1 MCYTQTEL
9 KKEADKLIID
19 TTIEE
24 LSKPA
29 VLQSAINGL
38 LALQESKL
46 KTNTSLNSLLR
57 EQKQIETALQNLIT
71 AIENGIM
78 SNTTNKRLHELENQQ
93 QDIERRI
100 LIEKSKTTIRY
111 TEKELRE
118 YFEQSLRLEPQML
131 INYFI
136 KEIVLY
142 DDKIEIYYNNPIAN
156 SPDYDGLGFLFY
168 SKIVD
173 RNLLETLVIELYI

>member
-1 MCYTQTEL
+1 M
-9 KKEADKLIID
+9 
-19 TTIEE
+19 
-24 LSKPA
+24 
-29 VLQSAINGL
+29 
-38 LALQESKL
+38 
-46 KTNTSLNSLLR
+46 KTNTALNNLLK
-57 EQKQIETALQNLIT
+57 EQKQTETALQNLVT

-78 SNTTNKRLHELENQQ
+78 SSATNKRLHELEQAQQ
-93 QDIERRI
+93 EIERRI

-111 TEKELRE
+111 AEKELRE

-142 DDKIEIYYNNPIAN
+142 DDKIEIYYNNPITN
-156 SPDYDGLGFLFY
+156 SPDHDGLGFLFY

-173 RNLLETLVIELYI
+173 RNLLETLVIELYV